1 MGPDRPWNV
10 PVRVEEVP
18 ETGLGMH
25 LCADNDMREKI
36 ARIADVLALPR
47 LEADFMIT
55 HRGRG
60 LRVVGEVSATVEQ
73 TCVISLDPIENH
85 ITEPVDLI
93 FEPAPDS
100 DFPGLAR
107 GEPEGEPSELLQ
119 GGCVDLWGDRNRVP
133 ASRHRPLSAQ
143 AGRDVCAACG
153 RRRDGRAVRSA
164 RRSEGKAKRG
174 RPMTVKALATH
185 PT

>member
-1 MGPDRPWNV
+1 MEPDRPWNV

-18 ETGLGMH
+18 ETGLGIH
-25 LCADNDMREKI
+25 LCADNDMRKRI

-60 LRVVGEVSATVEQ
+60 LHVVGEVSATVEQ

-107 GEPEGEPSELLQ
+107 GEPEGEPPELLQ
-119 GGCVDLWGDRNRVP
+119 GGCVDLGAIATEFLLLGIDPYPRKPGVTFAPP
-133 ASRHRPLSAQ
+133 AA
-143 AGRDVCAACG
+143 DAATGGPFAALAALKG
-153 RRRDGRAVRSA
+153 RRKEGGR
-164 RRSEGKAKRG
+164 
-174 RPMTVKALATH
+174 
-185 PT
+185 

>member
-1 MGPDRPWNV
+1 MEPDRPWNV
-10 PVRVEEVP
+10 PLRVEEVP

-25 LCADNDMREKI
+25 LCADKDMRERI

-73 TCVISLDPIENH
+73 TCVISLDPIENS
-85 ITEPVDLI
+85 IAEPVDLI

-100 DFPGLAR
+100 DLPGLAR
-107 GEPEGEPSELLQ
+107 GEPEGDAPELLQ
-119 GGCVDLWGDRNRVP
+119 GGCVDLG
-133 ASRHRPLSAQ
+133 
-143 AGRDVCAACG
+143 
-153 RRRDGRAVRSA
+153 
-164 RRSEGKAKRG
+164 
-174 RPMTVKALATH
+174 ALATEFLLLGID
-185 PT
+185 PYPRKPGATFAPPAAAAATDGPFAALAALKGRRNEGGR

>member
-119 GGCVDLWGDRNRVP
+119 GGCVDLGAIATEFLLLGIDPYPRKPGVTFAPP
-133 ASRHRPLSAQ
+133 AA
-143 AGRDVCAACG
+143 DAATG
-153 RRRDGRAVRSA
+153 GPFA
-164 RRSEGKAKRG
+164 
-174 RPMTVKALATH
+174 ALAALKGTRKEGGR
-185 PT
+185 

>member
-1 MGPDRPWNV
+1 MEPDRPWSV

-25 LCADNDMREKI
+25 LCADNDMRERI

-47 LEADFMIT
+47 MEADFTIT
-55 HRGRG
+55 SRGRG
-60 LRVVGEVSATVEQ
+60 LRVVGEVSATVKQ
-73 TCVISLDPIENH
+73 TCVISLDPIENE

-107 GEPEGEPSELLQ
+107 GEPEGEPPELLQ
-119 GGCVDLWGDRNRVP
+119 GGCVDLGAIATEFLLLGIDPYPRKPGATFAPP
-133 ASRHRPLSAQ
+133 AA
-143 AGRDVCAACG
+143 DAAT
-153 RRRDGRAVRSA
+153 DGPFA
-164 RRSEGKAKRG
+164 
-174 RPMTVKALATH
+174 ALAALKGRGKEGGR
-185 PT
+185 